1 MFWTSQF
8 LDIIFLFIL
17 VLSKENFLHIH
28 NNKFAEVVIFYFFF
42 KNISLFPVIKKE
54 KYSVMLF
61 IFLKIIYF
69 GILSVYMLQKSES
82 NFMFFLKRTN
92 IEKYFF
98 YIYLITILFNVL
110 AIYKY
115 KPNEIKG
122 LKTAILILYQIVLWG
137 VMTFVTIFLVGEL

>member
-8 LDIIFLFIL
+8 LDIIFLFMLI
-17 VLSKENFLHIH
+17 LSKENFLHIY
-28 NNKFAEVVIFYFFF
+28 NNKFAEVVMFYFFF

-54 KYSVMLF
+54 KYSVILF
-61 IFLKIIYF
+61 IILKIIYF
-69 GILSVYMLQKSES
+69 GILSIYMLQKSENS
-82 NFMFFLKRTN
+82 FIFF
-92 IEKYFF
+92 IEKTKIDKYFF
-98 YIYLITILFNVL
+98 YIYIITILFNAL

-137 VMTFVTIFLVGEL
+137 VMSFVTVFLVGEL